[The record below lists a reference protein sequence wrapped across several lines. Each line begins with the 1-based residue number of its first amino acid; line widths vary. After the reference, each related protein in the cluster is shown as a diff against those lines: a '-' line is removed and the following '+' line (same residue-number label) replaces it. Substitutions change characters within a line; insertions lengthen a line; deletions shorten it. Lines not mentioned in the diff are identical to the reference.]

1 VTFKGEASCTV
12 YRKPKIRPAVRNCSQ
27 CGSAARHRP
36 EIAGMS
42 PRNSHDLNGI
52 AAIRLSHIRI
62 LDAYAD
68 MRFAHIDT
76 HT

>member
-36 EIAGMS
+36 EMVGMS
-42 PRNSHDLNGI
+42 PQNSHDLNGI
-52 AAIRLSHIRI
+52 AAIRLPHIRI
-62 LDAYAD
+62 LVAYAN